1 MRPEQYDP
9 DLPDY
14 PASLLPFAE
23 HPDYLE
29 APDETKRLV
38 LTLAWLSWNERVIAA
53 EEFVANPTFEMLAHG
68 VFPGVETPEARETI
82 QQSHIDE
89 VWHTYMHMIAMR
101 RTREARE
108 LDSEPTYPHAITN
121 RVLYAMESEAS
132 ERWERDLLYLLWTAV
147 GEISI
152 TTFLDLVAG
161 DTTVQPRHALIARL
175 HSRDEAAHGPV
186 LFEVMQGV
194 YAKLNRKQQELFVR
208 ALPKGIVA
216 FGSEDWELWPLILES
231 AGMAKAKEIVAY
243 CRTLPGNALLVTDFT
258 PVRRLVQE
266 LEIAEEVEF
275 DFVTNQMTA

>member
-132 ERWERDLLYLLWTAV
+132 ERW
-147 GEISI
+147 
-152 TTFLDLVAG
+152 
-161 DTTVQPRHALIARL
+161 
-175 HSRDEAAHGPV
+175 
-186 LFEVMQGV
+186 
-194 YAKLNRKQQELFVR
+194 
-208 ALPKGIVA
+208 
-216 FGSEDWELWPLILES
+216 
-231 AGMAKAKEIVAY
+231 
-243 CRTLPGNALLVTDFT
+243 
-258 PVRRLVQE
+258 
-266 LEIAEEVEF
+266 
-275 DFVTNQMTA
+275 